1 MVSGFRPART
11 AAERIFSTLLRTFSG
26 VWPVTKIASAC
37 LLPKAIPVGELPAW
51 KRKGVRWGEGSQMWG
66 PATEKWGPWWLMGRT
81 NSGWAKGPVWRLRG
95 TELVAQL
102 LSQSWG
108 RGLDFYGGRLRR
120 RGREEEEEEEEDRR
134 D

>member
-51 KRKGVRWGEGSQMWG
+51 KRKGVRWGEGSQMCG

-95 TELVAQL
+95 TEVVAQL

-108 RGLDFYGGRLRR
+108 RWLAFLLVEG
-120 RGREEEEEEEEDRR
+120 
-134 D
+134 